1 MRKRRILLG
10 LVAVLALMAA
20 ACSSSSD
27 GGSSTDSTQVDT
39 REAGM
44 GGDATILG
52 PEVRSLDPSL
62 VINSTTQGASLIN
75 AIYDTL
81 YTINTDTDSIEPRIA
96 TDFTSDDGITWTM
109 TLRDDVM
116 FSDGTP
122 LNAEAVM
129 MNWQRTIDNARA
141 SSNGQMFQV
150 ESLAAP
156 NATTFVVTLN
166 QVNWQYW
173 RGVPINALT
182 WIASPASI
190 AAAGEN
196 FGNDANVVGA
206 GPFKVTARTPGSETT
221 LVRNDTYWQE
231 GLPKLDS
238 FTFRPVADQ
247 QQVADTV
254 TTGGADA
261 SFWLAQDLTKTAVD
275 QGMGSVS
282 VDNLQGGTS
291 LLFNQNKP
299 PFDNV
304 KAREAV
310 TKALDIDQMLEQV
323 FFNGND
329 PMNSMFRE
337 GSPFYNPDMTFA
349 GYNSE
354 EAQNLFDELAT
365 ENGGP
370 LVFDMAV
377 STNTQNNALMR
388 QLQTQ
393 LAQYDN
399 VEASVNT
406 IDGANY
412 GITLFSGDF
421 NLALYAV
428 ASPDPEPQ
436 FVQFWDEYPIP
447 ISHLMSDK
455 ANQAIQDGRTATD
468 EAGRKAA
475 YDSLQEVLVNEYPQL
490 WMYRNDQSAI
500 YSPKTTGIWGYG
512 QGSFMI
518 DTFGFVDGA

>member
-1 MRKRRILLG
+1 MRTRRTLLG
-10 LVAVLALMAA
+10 LLLILALIAA
-20 ACSSSSD
+20 ACGSD
-27 GGSSTDSTQVDT
+27 DDSGGGSDDTQVDT
-39 REAGM
+39 REAIS
-44 GGDATILG
+44 GGTATILG
-52 PEVRSLDPSL
+52 PEVRSLDPAL
-62 VINSTTQGASLIN
+62 VINSTTQGSSTIN

-81 YTINTDTDSIEPRIA
+81 YTINTETDSIEPRIA
-96 TDFTSDDGITWTM
+96 TDFTSEDGITWTM

-122 LNAEAVM
+122 LNAEAVRF
-129 MNWQRTIDNARA
+129 NWQRTIDNPRA
-141 SSNGQMFQV
+141 AANGQMFQV

-156 NATTFVVTLN
+156 DDTTFVVTLN

-173 RGVPINALT
+173 RGIPINSLT

-190 AAAGEN
+190 EAAGED
-196 FGNDANVVGA
+196 FGNSANVVGA
-206 GPFKVTARTPGSETT
+206 GPFKVTSRALNSET
-221 LVRNDTYWQE
+221 VFERNEDYWQE
-231 GLPKLDS
+231 GLPKLDG

-247 QQVADTV
+247 QQVTDTV
-254 TTGGADA
+254 VTGGADA
-261 SFWLAQDLTKTAVD
+261 SFWVGQNLASQAVD
-275 QGMGSVS
+275 SGMRSVT

-323 FFNGND
+323 FFSAND
-329 PMNSMFRE
+329 PMSTMFRE
-337 GSPFYNPDMTFA
+337 DSPFYNPDMTFA

-354 EAQNLFDELAT
+354 EAQQLFDELAQ

-377 STNTQNNALMR
+377 STNSENNALMR

-393 LAQYDN
+393 LTQYEN

-406 IDGANY
+406 IDGPNY
-412 GITLFSGDF
+412 GITLFTGEF

-428 ASPDPEPQ
+428 ASPDPEPN
-436 FVQFWDEYPIP
+436 FTQFWDEYPIP
-447 ISHLMSDK
+447 ISHLMSDQ
-455 ANQAIQDGRTATD
+455 ANQAIIDGREATD
-468 EAGRKAA
+468 EAGRKEA

-500 YSPKTTGIWGYG
+500 YQPNTTGIWGYG

-518 DTFGFVDGA
+518 DTFGFVE